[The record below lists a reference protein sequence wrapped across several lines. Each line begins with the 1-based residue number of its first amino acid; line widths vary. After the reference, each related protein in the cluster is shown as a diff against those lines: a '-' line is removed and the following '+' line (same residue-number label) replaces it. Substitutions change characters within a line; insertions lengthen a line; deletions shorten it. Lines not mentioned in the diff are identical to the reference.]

1 MFSDINNNL
10 VLLFTF
16 ITLEMLVLTYYKLW

>member
-1 MFSDINNNL
+1 MFSDISNNL
-10 VLLFTF
+10 ILLFTF